1 MCGEGH
7 GRKRG
12 VSDRVGFIRARRA
25 AASAQDRSC
34 LFEKPVG
41 WARGDGGVR
50 GETRV
55 ARPQVGG
62 RRAYLTMNALSLSIW
77 SRETSRRAVEGT
89 PSSSICGRGEGRR
102 GGRCQKRWERSPRGG
117 DSRRC
122 AEKLCPRF
130 RRSREAGSAARGS
143 RIRGAPTHLETRLL
157 QRHESAR
164 ASLPSLVHL
173 AVGALSNLLKLFIRL
188 VDGVPHRDGLPTSRW
203 VRRCASV
210 SRGPRCVCVREKE
223 RPMREVCGR
232 SSVRSGRSAAAR
244 SPALRASA
252 FFSVAGARYIPD
264 FRRNRA

>member
-1 MCGEGH
+1 MVAGQ
-7 GRKRG
+7 
-12 VSDRVGFIRARRA
+12 V
-25 AASAQDRSC
+25 
-34 LFEKPVG
+34 
-41 WARGDGGVR
+41 DGG
-50 GETRV
+50 
-55 ARPQVGG
+55 G
-62 RRAYLTMNALSLSIW
+62 RS
-77 SRETSRRAVEGT
+77 
-89 PSSSICGRGEGRR
+89 
-102 GGRCQKRWERSPRGG
+102 QKRWERSPRGG

-122 AEKLCPRF
+122 AEKACPGF
-130 RRSREAGSAARGS
+130 RRSRETGSAACDS
-143 RIRGAPTHLETRLL
+143 RIRGSPTHLETRLL